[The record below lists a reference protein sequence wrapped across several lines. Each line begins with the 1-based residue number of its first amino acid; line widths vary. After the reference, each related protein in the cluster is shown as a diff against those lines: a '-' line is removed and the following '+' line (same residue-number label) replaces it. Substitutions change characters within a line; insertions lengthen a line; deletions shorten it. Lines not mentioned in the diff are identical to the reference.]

1 MAQQRRSN
9 NTRRTNSNQR
19 SRAKSSNGSRRNTS
33 GRNSGRRPQSKQT
46 EAVTFADY
54 WHAFSRTRAFFPVM
68 TILVIVLVVLIDLL
82 VSWNSFDRFF
92 LILGIELVVLAAAW
106 IIGLVM
112 SIGNE
117 AQPAE
122 FESDDE

>member
-1 MAQQRRSN
+1 
-9 NTRRTNSNQR
+9 
-19 SRAKSSNGSRRNTS
+19 
-33 GRNSGRRPQSKQT
+33 
-46 EAVTFADY
+46 
-54 WHAFSRTRAFFPVM
+54 M